1 MPKIREE
8 GEKHAERPAEIF
20 MEDINTPWYE
30 ARHLGT
36 RLVFPKGHIIF
47 SSSLQGL
54 HFIASGSFRLT
65 YLGANGEE
73 RGRLHLGRGCLFNEI
88 PTLLGDF
95 RYNVVFR
102 CLEASEVWR
111 FDTALLENMEFL
123 AAFPHLIA
131 NLLRSMAEKS
141 YTFFYSS
148 MQTSGTSMRRLCAL
162 LLQMCGQNKPRMS
175 QNDVANMLG
184 LHQTTVARLIHRLRK
199 EGVIA
204 KFTKNELQ
212 ILDMARLR
220 ELACCPSHEKRHDRG
235 RPSNESR

>member
-1 MPKIREE
+1 M
-8 GEKHAERPAEIF
+8 
-20 MEDINTPWYE
+20 
-30 ARHLGT
+30 
-36 RLVFPKGHIIF
+36 
-47 SSSLQGL
+47 
-54 HFIASGSFRLT
+54 
-65 YLGANGEE
+65 
-73 RGRLHLGRGCLFNEI
+73 
-88 PTLLGDF
+88 
-95 RYNVVFR
+95 
-102 CLEASEVWR
+102 
-111 FDTALLENMEFL
+111 
-123 AAFPHLIA
+123 IA

-162 LLQMCGQNKPRMS
+162 LLQMCRQNKPRMS